1 MRNDMIK
8 PILIKEFKLIYENRH
23 ETGYGYL
30 DDNIERIGS
39 RTYIWHLTDAA
50 NKALESDGLMFTI
63 KLLEPERKIVNIT
76 LGDGVNTLQTGNVL
90 FHDDDIVEPYVLIYD
105 CIDKLFNAAF
115 NEKQGMNEYK

>member
-1 MRNDMIK
+1 MIR
-8 PILIKEFKLIYENRH
+8 PILVKEFKLTYENRH

-30 DDNIERIGS
+30 DDSIERIGS

-50 NKALESDGLMFTI
+50 NEALESDGLMFTI

-76 LGDGVNTLQTGNVL
+76 LGDDVNTLQTGNVL

>member
-1 MRNDMIK
+1 MIK
-8 PILIKEFKLIYENRH
+8 PILVKEFKLTYENHH
-23 ETGYGYL
+23 EAGYGYL
-30 DDNIERIGS
+30 DDSIERIGS
-39 RTYIWHLTDAA
+39 RTYIWYLTDAA
-50 NKALESDGLMFTI
+50 NEALESDGLMFTI

-76 LGDGVNTLQTGNVL
+76 LGDDVNTLQTGNVL

>member
-1 MRNDMIK
+1 MIK

-23 ETGYGYL
+23 EAGYGYL

-76 LGDGVNTLQTGNVL
+76 LGDDVNTLQTGNVL

-115 NEKQGMNEYK
+115 NEKQGMSEYK